1 MTQNFHT
8 PSFPERLFHHYYP
21 VSRPTCTKVMLSSAA
36 EGLRSGEVPTAKPWV
51 MKRNRTGLKSKA
63 SLSCNTIGPIPVLDL
78 TWWNPILWL
87 CKGVIRVHTSQSTHP
102 ISSALCRG
110 LCTDQ
115 ASCLCTLLRVHGQ
128 SKWSSSPGWRSRPF
142 LDSTCSLKTLLS
154 FNKPSQGSF
163 VSFQAPW

>member
-8 PSFPERLFHHYYP
+8 PSFPERWFHHYYP

-87 CKGVIRVHTSQSTHP
+87 CKGVIRVHTSQSTILSPLPSAEASVLTRHP
-102 ISSALCRG
+102 ACALYLEFTASLNG
-110 LCTDQ
+110 VLLQ
-115 ASCLCTLLRVHGQ
+115 ADV
-128 SKWSSSPGWRSRPF
+128 PGHSWTVP
-142 LDSTCSLKTLLS
+142 
-154 FNKPSQGSF
+154 
-163 VSFQAPW
+163 AP